1 MDRAAPPDV
10 AAALLTAGYR
20 VVGPVGV
27 GGDGPAWS
35 AVALDGS
42 AERVVVRVV
51 DLTGDPR
58 HAARLHRLRGVDHE
72 HLVRLREVLD
82 LPDGRCALLTEHV
95 PGATLAA
102 LHDARGPWTPGE
114 AVTLAIPLAD
124 ALAALHAAGLVHSD
138 VSPANVVVRDDGRPV
153 LVDLVSCV
161 VGGRGTPGFAA
172 PEVEEGHES
181 GPEAD
186 VHALARTVLRHLAVR
201 DAAVD
206 APGDGG
212 TRVRDL
218 LADAADPD
226 PAVRPTALA
235 LADACFRAEEPQPVA
250 LPDAAVLARTEL
262 SRLAGRGSRDATVR
276 RASRRRVRPSSRAR
290 RVRAGLVGAVVVV
303 LVAVVVLVVPG
314 PWRPASS
321 AGPEA
326 RAGGA
331 GGARETGGLSAGSVG
346 EKGSGG
352 RPRDAG
358 GPSGEA
364 AGSGPGESGDPEG
377 APGVRADVEAAAR
390 ELTERRGQVLAS
402 GDPAALDAV
411 EVPGSPAHL
420 ADTQL
425 LARLAAEGLRL
436 AGLSVDVTGSVLVE
450 QGPGTA
456 TTASAAPADGEVH
469 VQVTSATSAHRRV
482 RADGSVHT
490 EVPAAPARAV
500 VLVLRETPA
509 GWRVSDVRDPA
520 VSPSR

>member
-58 HAARLHRLRGVDHE
+58 HAARLHRLRDVDHE
-72 HLVRLREVLD
+72 HLVRLRDVLD

-102 LHDARGPWTPGE
+102 LHDARGPWSPGE

-161 VGGRGTPGFAA
+161 VGGSGTPGYGA
-172 PEVEEGHES
+172 PEVHDGHGC
-181 GPEAD
+181 GPEGD
-186 VHALARTVLRHLAVR
+186 VHALARTVLRHLAVP

-206 APGDGG
+206 APWDGG
-212 TRVRDL
+212 THVRDL
-218 LADAADPD
+218 LAEAADPD
-226 PAVRPTALA
+226 PVLRPTAQA
-235 LADACFRAEEPQPVA
+235 LADACFRAEEPEPVV

-276 RASRRRVRPSSRAR
+276 RASRRRTRRTVRTR
-290 RVRAGLVGAVVVV
+290 RVLAGLAAAAVVAAVGAV
-303 LVAVVVLVVPG
+303 ALVVPR
-314 PWRPASS
+314 PWGEPTRADAPTSRPAGLATSR
-321 AGPEA
+321 
-326 RAGGA
+326 RA
-331 GGARETGGLSAGSVG
+331 E
-346 EKGSGG
+346 
-352 RPRDAG
+352 
-358 GPSGEA
+358 
-364 AGSGPGESGDPEG
+364 
-377 APGVRADVEAAAR
+377 VEAAAR
-390 ELTERRGQVLAS
+390 ELTERRGEVLVA
-402 GDPAALDAV
+402 GDPADLDAV
-411 EVPGSPAHL
+411 EVPGSAAHA
-420 ADTQL
+420 ADRQL
-425 LARLAAEGLRL
+425 LDRLAAEGLRL
-436 AGLSVDVTGSVLVE
+436 TGLSVVVTESAAVE
-450 QGPGTA
+450 EAGVPAAEPSGPGV
-456 TTASAAPADGEVH
+456 PADGEAH
-469 VQVTSATSAHRRV
+469 VRVTSATSAHQRV
-482 RADGSVHT
+482 RADGSVHA
-490 EVPAAPARAV
+490 EVPAAPARTV

-509 GWRVSDVRDPA
+509 GWRVAEVRDPE
-520 VSPSR
+520 VSPAP

>member
-35 AVALDGS
+35 AVSLDGS

-72 HLVRLREVLD
+72 HLVRLRDVLD

-102 LHDARGPWTPGE
+102 LQDARGPWTPGE

-172 PEVEEGHES
+172 PEVDEGHEG

-235 LADACFRAEEPQPVA
+235 LADACFRAEEPEPVA

-262 SRLAGRGSRDATVR
+262 SRLAGR
-276 RASRRRVRPSSRAR
+276 
-290 RVRAGLVGAVVVV
+290 
-303 LVAVVVLVVPG
+303 
-314 PWRPASS
+314 
-321 AGPEA
+321 
-326 RAGGA
+326 
-331 GGARETGGLSAGSVG
+331 
-346 EKGSGG
+346 
-352 RPRDAG
+352 
-358 GPSGEA
+358 
-364 AGSGPGESGDPEG
+364 
-377 APGVRADVEAAAR
+377 
-390 ELTERRGQVLAS
+390 
-402 GDPAALDAV
+402 
-411 EVPGSPAHL
+411 
-420 ADTQL
+420 
-425 LARLAAEGLRL
+425 
-436 AGLSVDVTGSVLVE
+436 
-450 QGPGTA
+450 
-456 TTASAAPADGEVH
+456 
-469 VQVTSATSAHRRV
+469 
-482 RADGSVHT
+482 
-490 EVPAAPARAV
+490 
-500 VLVLRETPA
+500 
-509 GWRVSDVRDPA
+509 
-520 VSPSR
+520 